1 MCRHQLPDGLA
12 LLAGVVQMHV
22 LEGNLLRLQRGYH
35 QALAGLNALGEGGEE
50 GCGELEKRFKL
61 SIFLLRKIELKNKRS
76 LTLGSVW
83 T

>member
-35 QALAGLNALGEGGEE
+35 QALAGLNALGEGG
-50 GCGELEKRFKL
+50 GGGMRRIREKVQIKYF
-61 SIFLLRKIELKNKRS
+61 SF
-76 LTLGSVW
+76 TQD
-83 T
+83 